1 MTVQEQISNL
11 DFPSIAQQAAPV
23 DGADVYFYSL
33 SNADINV
40 RKTVTA
46 DFETWVVVYNHFDS
60 TTVII
65 AGAPPVI
72 RADGYTLLQ
81 KLDLVVKLE
90 PVAILPE
97 VPPEVPQAPPAAPP
111 TE

>member
-1 MTVQEQISNL
+1 MTVQEQIDNL
-11 DFPSIAQQAAPV
+11 DFLSIAQQVAPV

-33 SNADINV
+33 SNADVNV

-46 DFETWVVVYNHFDS
+46 DFETWIVIYNHFDG
-60 TTVII
+60 TTVIMT
-65 AGAPPVI
+65 GAAPVANTD
-72 RADGYTLLQ
+72 RYTLLQ

-97 VPPEVPQAPPAAPP
+97 VPPQE
-111 TE
+111 